1 MAMERK
7 QGISNL
13 ELICEELLEEERA
26 KEQKREQ
33 KRQKRKK
40 KKAKSAQIVD
50 SVERQ
55 CEETSVQCQVR
66 IVFNILWY
74 KFVLNIFWF
83 ILRECFW
90 KRCCFIIKGK
100 FKYLLHVELCVYCS
114 VIKPCLTTKQ
124 LTSPAQRNVRC
135 LVIKIPIQH

>member
-50 SVERQ
+50 PTERQ
-55 CEETSVQCQVR
+55 CEETSVQCEVSAKFR
-66 IVFNILWY
+66 KFNFQKL
-74 KFVLNIFWF
+74 FT
-83 ILRECFW
+83 
-90 KRCCFIIKGK
+90 
-100 FKYLLHVELCVYCS
+100 
-114 VIKPCLTTKQ
+114 CLKCD
-124 LTSPAQRNVRC
+124 A
-135 LVIKIPIQH
+135 IPIFTFIGTV

>member
-50 SVERQ
+50 PTERQ
-55 CEETSVQCQVR
+55 CEETSVQCEVSAKFRKFNFQKLSTCSKCD
-66 IVFNILWY
+66 VFPIFTFIGTVEPSIIL
-74 KFVLNIFWF
+74 N
-83 ILRECFW
+83 
-90 KRCCFIIKGK
+90 
-100 FKYLLHVELCVYCS
+100 LC
-114 VIKPCLTTKQ
+114 L
-124 LTSPAQRNVRC
+124 
-135 LVIKIPIQH
+135 

>member
-40 KKAKSAQIVD
+40 KKAKSSQIID
-50 SVERQ
+50 PAETQS
-55 CEETSVQCQVR
+55 EETSVQCEVR
-66 IVFNILWY
+66 RNSVMFAFASLLC
-74 KFVLNIFWF
+74 K
-83 ILRECFW
+83 ILRSGE
-90 KRCCFIIKGK
+90 
-100 FKYLLHVELCVYCS
+100 LLFEIYKS
-114 VIKPCLTTKQ
+114 
-124 LTSPAQRNVRC
+124 
-135 LVIKIPIQH
+135 

>member
-1 MAMERK
+1 MERK

-50 SVERQ
+50 PTERQ
-55 CEETSVQCQVR
+55 CEETSVQCEVSAKYSNLIFINCACVQNVMCFLFSLLLQL
-66 IVFNILWY
+66 FNHMY
-74 KFVLNIFWF
+74 YF
-83 ILRECFW
+83 
-90 KRCCFIIKGK
+90 
-100 FKYLLHVELCVYCS
+100 
-114 VIKPCLTTKQ
+114 
-124 LTSPAQRNVRC
+124 
-135 LVIKIPIQH
+135 

>member
-1 MAMERK
+1 MERK

-50 SVERQ
+50 PTERQ
-55 CEETSVQCQVR
+55 CEETSVQCEVSAKFRKFNFWNYPRVQNVMCFLFSLLLELFNQVL
-66 IVFNILWY
+66 F
-74 KFVLNIFWF
+74 
-83 ILRECFW
+83 
-90 KRCCFIIKGK
+90 
-100 FKYLLHVELCVYCS
+100 
-114 VIKPCLTTKQ
+114 
-124 LTSPAQRNVRC
+124 
-135 LVIKIPIQH
+135 

>member
-50 SVERQ
+50 PTERQ
-55 CEETSVQCQVR
+55 CEETSVQCEVSAKYKNSIFVNYPCVQNVMRFLFSLLLELFNQVL
-66 IVFNILWY
+66 F
-74 KFVLNIFWF
+74 
-83 ILRECFW
+83 
-90 KRCCFIIKGK
+90 
-100 FKYLLHVELCVYCS
+100 
-114 VIKPCLTTKQ
+114 
-124 LTSPAQRNVRC
+124 
-135 LVIKIPIQH
+135 